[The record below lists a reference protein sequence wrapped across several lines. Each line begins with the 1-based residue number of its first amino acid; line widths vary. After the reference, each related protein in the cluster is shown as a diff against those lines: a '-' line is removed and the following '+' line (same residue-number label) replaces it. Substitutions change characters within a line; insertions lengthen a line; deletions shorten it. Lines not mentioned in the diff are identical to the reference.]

1 MVLNNI
7 TNNQYSTPPISV
19 ARQLNNEAITNSAN
33 TVPNISRPIQEPNVL
48 RKSSNN
54 VYPNFIRQ
62 VYSNNQSSSHGSL
75 TESFIRSRASLSPTY
90 MHNEITT
97 RYEMISTIPRVFSE
111 IKKSVNK
118 IVQNKPL
125 IFGITIAGL
134 PLPVL

>member
-1 MVLNNI
+1 MVFSNI
-7 TNNQYSTPPISV
+7 ANNQYSTPPISV
-19 ARQLNNEAITNSAN
+19 ARQLSNEATANSAN
-33 TVPNISRPIQEPNVL
+33 TMPNIGRPIQEPNVL

-118 IVQNKPL
+118 I
-125 IFGITIAGL
+125 A
-134 PLPVL
+134 

>member
-1 MVLNNI
+1 MILNNI
-7 TNNQYSTPPISV
+7 PNNQYSTPPINV
-19 ARQLNNEAITNSAN
+19 TRQLSNEAIVNSAN
-33 TVPNISRPIQEPNVL
+33 TMPNIARPIQEPNVL
-48 RKSSNN
+48 IKSSNN

-118 IVQNKPL
+118 I
-125 IFGITIAGL
+125 A
-134 PLPVL
+134 

>member
-1 MVLNNI
+1 MILNNF
-7 TNNQYSTPPISV
+7 TNNQYSIPSISV
-19 ARQLNNEAITNSAN
+19 TKQLNSEAIANSAN

-118 IVQNKPL
+118 I
-125 IFGITIAGL
+125 A
-134 PLPVL
+134 

>member
-1 MVLNNI
+1 MILNNI

-118 IVQNKPL
+118 L
-125 IFGITIAGL
+125 A
-134 PLPVL
+134 

>member
-1 MVLNNI
+1 MILNNF

-19 ARQLNNEAITNSAN
+19 ARQLSNEATANSAN
-33 TVPNISRPIQEPNVL
+33 TMPNIGRPIQEPNVL
-48 RKSSNN
+48 RKTSNN

-118 IVQNKPL
+118 I
-125 IFGITIAGL
+125 A
-134 PLPVL
+134 